1 MRKLPENTIIA
12 REKLTNYLL
21 ISKKRNDK
29 SQWLSKAG
37 YTNENWQELKNDLKK
52 LIRSTEAMP
61 IENSEYGQIYEI
73 RDEISGPNG
82 NSLKV
87 CTIWMT
93 EIATGIT
100 KFITMYPDKR
110 K

>member
-1 MRKLPENTIIA
+1 MQKLPENTIIA

-37 YTNENWQELKNDLKK
+37 YTKENWQELKNDLKK
-52 LIRSTEAMP
+52 LIRATEAMP

-82 NSLKV
+82 KSLKV

-110 K
+110 R

>member
-1 MRKLPENTIIA
+1 MMKFPENTLIA
-12 REKLTNYLL
+12 SEKLTHYLL
-21 ISKKRNDK
+21 TSKKRNDK

-37 YTNENWQELKNDLKK
+37 YTHENWRVLKNDLKK

-73 RDEISGPNG
+73 RGEISGPNG
-82 NSLKV
+82 NSLDV

-93 EIATGIT
+93 EFATGIT

-110 K
+110 R

>member
-1 MRKLPENTIIA
+1 
-12 REKLTNYLL
+12 
-21 ISKKRNDK
+21 
-29 SQWLSKAG
+29 
-37 YTNENWQELKNDLKK
+37 
-52 LIRSTEAMP
+52 MP

-82 NSLKV
+82 KSLKV

-110 K
+110 R